1 MRRAI
6 LVFILALFT
15 KGVFSQ
21 ELPSWFAQ
29 SLLDLR
35 EDIAE
40 AAREGKR
47 VMLYFEQTGCPYCKR
62 LVEVNFKQPAIAAKM
77 QRHFVSLAINIWGAR
92 ELTSPEGR
100 TMSEK
105 QFAAALK
112 IQYTPTLVFF
122 DEKGRVALRINGY
135 YPPER
140 FMAALDQAVAGKPA
154 APPPVAS
161 PVKTKSTGKPLA
173 LIIDAP
179 DCAACDELREV
190 TLKHDAV
197 RTQLAKFD
205 IERLPLSG
213 DRARAL
219 KVGYV
224 PALVLFDAGGREVL
238 RMEAY
243 FRPFHVAGSLE
254 YVSSGA
260 YRSEPSLQRFLQA
273 RAERLR
279 REGAAVDLWN

>member
-1 MRRAI
+1 MCRAR
-6 LVFILALFT
+6 FFLFLIFLT
-15 KGVFSQ
+15 GNAFGQ
-21 ELPSWFAQ
+21 ETPAWFAQ

-35 EDIAE
+35 EDIAD

-47 VMLYFEQTGCPYCKR
+47 VMLYFEQPGCPYCKR

-77 QRHFVSLAINIWGAR
+77 RRHFVSLDINIWGDR
-92 ELTSPEGR
+92 ELTSPEGK
-100 TMSEK
+100 TMTEK

-112 IQYTPTLVFF
+112 IQYTPTLIFF
-122 DEKGRVALRINGY
+122 DEKGRVVRRINGY

-140 FMAALDQAVAGKPA
+140 FLAALDAARQASEPFSTSIQKRKPG
-154 APPPVAS
+154 S
-161 PVKTKSTGKPLA
+161 KPLA
-173 LIIDAP
+173 LIIDGP
-179 DCAACDELREV
+179 DCAACDELNRV

-197 RTQLAKFD
+197 RAQLAKFD

-219 KVGYV
+219 EVGYV
-224 PALVLFDAGGREVL
+224 PTLVLFDAAGREVL

-260 YRSEPSLQRFLQA
+260 YRREPSLQRFLQA
-273 RAERLR
+273 RADRMR
-279 REGAAVDLWN
+279 RQGATVDLWN

>member
-1 MRRAI
+1 MGRAFFA
-6 LVFILALFT
+6 LVLALVAST
-15 KGVFSQ
+15 AQSQ
-21 ELPSWFAQ
+21 DVPSWFAQ

-47 VMLYFEQTGCPYCKR
+47 VMLYFEQPGCPYCKR
-62 LVEVNFKQPAIAAKM
+62 LVEVNFRQPAIAAKM
-77 QRHFVSLAINIWGAR
+77 QRHFVSLDINIWGDR
-92 ELTSPEGR
+92 ELTSPEGK
-100 TMSEK
+100 TMTEK

-140 FMAALDQAVAGKPA
+140 FLAALDAARQARAPLSSSILKRKPA
-154 APPPVAS
+154 S
-161 PVKTKSTGKPLA
+161 RPLA

-179 DCAACDELREV
+179 DCAACDELNQV
-190 TLKHDAV
+190 TLKHDTV
-197 RTQLAKFD
+197 RAELAKFD

-213 DRARAL
+213 ERARTL

-273 RAERLR
+273 RAERMR
-279 REGAAVDLWN
+279 RQGAAVDLWN

>member
-1 MRRAI
+1 MGRAFFA
-6 LVFILALFT
+6 LVLALIT
-15 KGVFSQ
+15 STAQSQ
-21 ELPSWFAQ
+21 DVPSWFAQ

-35 EDIAE
+35 QDIAE

-47 VMLYFEQTGCPYCKR
+47 VMLYFEQPGCPYCKR
-62 LVEVNFKQPAIAAKM
+62 LVEVNFRQPAIAAKM
-77 QRHFVSLAINIWGAR
+77 QRHFVSLDINIWGDR
-92 ELTSPEGR
+92 ELTTPEGK
-100 TMSEK
+100 TMTEK
-105 QFAAALK
+105 QLAAALK

-122 DEKGRVALRINGY
+122 DEKGRVALRVNGY

-140 FMAALDQAVAGKPA
+140 FLAALDAARQPGEPFSSSILKRKPG
-154 APPPVAS
+154 
-161 PVKTKSTGKPLA
+161 GKPLV

-179 DCAACDELREV
+179 DCAACDELNQV
-190 TLKHDAV
+190 TLRHDAV
-197 RTQLAKFD
+197 RAQLAKFD

-273 RAERLR
+273 KADRMR
-279 REGAAVDLWN
+279 RQGAAVDLWN

>member
-1 MRRAI
+1 MQRG
-6 LVFILALFT
+6 VFIVILALFT
-15 KGVFSQ
+15 GGVFAQ
-21 ELPSWFAQ
+21 EPPSWFAQ

-35 EDIAE
+35 EDIPE

-47 VMLYFEQTGCPYCKR
+47 VMLYFEQAGCPYCKR
-62 LVEVNFKQPAIAAKM
+62 LVEVNFRQPAIAAKM
-77 QRHFVSLAINIWGAR
+77 RRHFVSLDINIWGDR
-92 ELTSPEGR
+92 ELTSPEGKAM
-100 TMSEK
+100 TEK

-140 FMAALDQAVAGKPA
+140 FAAALDQAVGR
-154 APPPVAS
+154 AS
-161 PVKTKSTGKPLA
+161 QPSSSPTSRRKTGGKPLA
-173 LIIDAP
+173 VIIEAP
-179 DCAACDELREV
+179 DCAACDELNQV

-197 RTQLAKFD
+197 RAQLARFD
-205 IERLPLSG
+205 VERLPLSG

-219 KVGYV
+219 EVGYV
-224 PALVLFDAGGREVL
+224 PTLVLFDAGGREVL

-260 YRSEPSLQRFLQA
+260 YRREPSLQRFLQA
-273 RAERLR
+273 RADRMR
-279 REGAAVDLWN
+279 RQGATVDLWN

>member
-1 MRRAI
+1 MQRGV
-6 LVFILALFT
+6 LVFILALFA
-15 KGVFSQ
+15 KGVFAQ
-21 ELPSWFAQ
+21 EPPSWFAQ

-35 EDIAE
+35 GDIAE

-47 VMLYFEQTGCPYCKR
+47 VMLYFEQPGCPYCKR
-62 LVEVNFKQPAIAAKM
+62 LVEVNFKQPAIAARM
-77 QRHFVSLAINIWGAR
+77 QRHFVSLDINIWGDR

-100 TMSEK
+100 TMTEK

-140 FMAALDQAVAGKPA
+140 FLAALDAARQAGEPFSTSNLKRKPG
-154 APPPVAS
+154 
-161 PVKTKSTGKPLA
+161 GKPLA
-173 LIIDAP
+173 LIVDAP
-179 DCAACDELREV
+179 HCAACDELNQV

-197 RTQLAKFD
+197 RAQLAKFD

-213 DRARAL
+213 ERARAL

-224 PALVLFDAGGREVL
+224 PTLVLFDAGGREVL

-273 RAERLR
+273 RAERMR

>member
-1 MRRAI
+1 MQRRVF
-6 LVFILALFT
+6 VFILALFT
-15 KGVFSQ
+15 MGVFAQ
-21 ELPSWFAQ
+21 EPPSWFAQ

-35 EDIAE
+35 GDIAE

-77 QRHFVSLAINIWGAR
+77 QRHFVSLAINIWGDR
-92 ELTSPEGR
+92 ELTSPEGK
-100 TMSEK
+100 TMTEK

-140 FMAALDQAVAGKPA
+140 FAAALDQAGSN
-154 APPPVAS
+154 AS
-161 PVKTKSTGKPLA
+161 QPSSSPTLGRKTGGKPLA
-173 LIIDAP
+173 VIIEAP
-179 DCAACDELREV
+179 DCAACDELNQV

-197 RTQLAKFD
+197 RAQLAKFD

-219 KVGYV
+219 EVGYV
-224 PALVLFDAGGREVL
+224 PTLVLFDAGGREVL

-260 YRSEPSLQRFLQA
+260 YRREPSLQRFLQA
-273 RAERLR
+273 RADRMR
-279 REGAAVDLWN
+279 RQGAPVDLWN

>member
-1 MRRAI
+1 MCRAG
-6 LVFILALFT
+6 LFLFLIFLT
-15 KGVFSQ
+15 GNAFGQ
-21 ELPSWFAQ
+21 DTPSWFAQ

-47 VMLYFEQTGCPYCKR
+47 VMLYFEQPGCPYCKR
-62 LVEVNFKQPAIAAKM
+62 LVEVNFRQPAIAAKM
-77 QRHFVSLAINIWGAR
+77 QRHFVSLDINIWGDR
-92 ELTSPEGR
+92 ELTSPGGK
-100 TMSEK
+100 TMTEK

-140 FMAALDQAVAGKPA
+140 FLAALDAARQAGEPVSSSILKRKPA
-154 APPPVAS
+154 
-161 PVKTKSTGKPLA
+161 GRPLA

-179 DCAACDELREV
+179 DCAACDELNQV

-197 RTQLAKFD
+197 RAELAKFD
-205 IERLPLSG
+205 IERLPLAG

-219 KVGYV
+219 KLGYV

-273 RAERLR
+273 RAERIR
-279 REGAAVDLWN
+279 RQGAAVDLWN

>member
-1 MRRAI
+1 MRRAGFLLF
-6 LVFILALFT
+6 LVLLTARAFGQDA
-15 KGVFSQ
+15 
-21 ELPSWFAQ
+21 PSWFAQ
-29 SLLDLR
+29 SFLDLR
-35 EDIAE
+35 EDIGQ

-47 VMLYFEQTGCPYCKR
+47 VMLYVEQTGCPYCKR

-77 QRHFVSLAINIWGAR
+77 QRHFVSLDINIWGDR

-100 TMSEK
+100 TMTEK

-112 IQYTPTLVFF
+112 IQYTPTLIFF

-140 FMAALDQAVAGKPA
+140 FAAALDQALSKAGQPSFSPTSRRKPG
-154 APPPVAS
+154 
-161 PVKTKSTGKPLA
+161 GKPLA
-173 LIIDAP
+173 VIVDAP
-179 DCAACDELREV
+179 DCAACDELDQV
-190 TLKHDAV
+190 TLKDDAV
-197 RTQLAKFD
+197 RAQLAKFD
-205 IERLPLSG
+205 VERLPLSAE
-213 DRARAL
+213 RARAL
-219 KVGYV
+219 NVGYV

-273 RAERLR
+273 KAERMR
-279 REGAAVDLWN
+279 RGGAAVELWN

>member
-1 MRRAI
+1 MRRGVFI
-6 LVFILALFT
+6 FILALFT
-15 KGVFSQ
+15 GGVFAQ
-21 ELPSWFAQ
+21 EPPSWFAQ

-47 VMLYFEQTGCPYCKR
+47 VMLYFEQPGCPYCRR
-62 LVEVNFKQPAIAAKM
+62 LVEVNFRQPAIAAKM
-77 QRHFVSLAINIWGAR
+77 RRHFVSLDINIWGDR
-92 ELTSPEGR
+92 ELTSPEGK
-100 TMSEK
+100 TMTEK

-112 IQYTPTLVFF
+112 VQYTPTLVFF

-140 FMAALDQAVAGKPA
+140 FAAALDQAVSKPSQ
-154 APPPVAS
+154 PS
-161 PVKTKSTGKPLA
+161 STRTLRSKTGAKPLA
-173 LIIDAP
+173 VIIEAP
-179 DCAACDELREV
+179 DCAACDELNQV

-197 RTQLAKFD
+197 RVQLARFD

-224 PALVLFDAGGREVL
+224 PTVVLFDAGGREVL

-260 YRSEPSLQRFLQA
+260 YRREPSLQRFLQA
-273 RAERLR
+273 RADRMR
-279 REGAAVDLWN
+279 RQGATVDLWN

>member
-1 MRRAI
+1 MPATESAMRPRGRSEAVRARSRSIGGYYTVGMRRGVFI
-6 LVFILALFT
+6 FILALFT
-15 KGVFSQ
+15 GGVFAQ
-21 ELPSWFAQ
+21 EPPSWFAQ

-62 LVEVNFKQPAIAAKM
+62 LVEVNFRQPAIAAKM
-77 QRHFVSLAINIWGAR
+77 RRHFVSLDINIWGDR
-92 ELTSPEGR
+92 ELTSPEGK
-100 TMSEK
+100 TMTEK
-105 QFAAALK
+105 QFAAAL
-112 IQYTPTLVFF
+112 
-122 DEKGRVALRINGY
+122 
-135 YPPER
+135 
-140 FMAALDQAVAGKPA
+140 DQAVSKPSQ
-154 APPPVAS
+154 PS
-161 PVKTKSTGKPLA
+161 STRTLRSKTGAKPLA
-173 LIIDAP
+173 VIIEAP
-179 DCAACDELREV
+179 DCAACDELNQV

-197 RTQLAKFD
+197 RVQLARFD

-219 KVGYV
+219 EVGYV
-224 PALVLFDAGGREVL
+224 PTLVLFDAGGREVL

-260 YRSEPSLQRFLQA
+260 YRREPSLQRFLQA
-273 RAERLR
+273 RADRMR
-279 REGAAVDLWN
+279 RQGATVDLWN